1 MMTLLSTSPPLHS
14 VGSVLTALRLAVDL
28 YGDRDAP
35 RAAAGVPLIH
45 PDGLEI
51 RAWRDEATDE
61 VVIELHPCSA
71 TAEVID
77 DDA

>member
-1 MMTLLSTSPPLHS
+1 MTLLSSSAPLHS
-14 VGSVLTALRLAVDL
+14 VGSVLTALALAADL
-28 YGDRDAP
+28 YGDRNAP

-51 RAWRDEATDE
+51 RAWRDEASGAVLID
-61 VVIELHPCSA
+61 LHPCGA
-71 TAEVID
+71 AAEVLD

>member
-1 MMTLLSTSPPLHS
+1 MTLLSTSAPLHN
-14 VGSVLTALRLAVDL
+14 VGSVLTALALAVDL
-28 YGDRDAP
+28 YGDRNAP

-51 RAWRDEATDE
+51 RAWRDEGTDD
-61 VVIELHPCSA
+61 VVIELHPCGPA
-71 TAEVID
+71 AEAVD